1 MNLKLLSRPDW
12 DQESY
17 PDSSDFL
24 VLIFFAPFFLFLRL
38 ILDRCIFE
46 RVARRLVVP
55 KGLCADS
62 NERRKKIV
70 KFKESAW
77 KCLCSFSVE
86 AFALYVTYKEP
97 WFKDTRS
104 FWLGPGDQVWPDQ
117 KIKLKMKGM
126 YMFVGGLNVYAF
138 FALFFWETRRS
149 DFKVMLVHHIV
160 TSFLIILSYV
170 FRFARIGSVILALHE
185 ISDVFLEI
193 GKMCKY
199 SGAETMTS
207 VSFVLFFLSWTAL
220 RLIYYP
226 FWILWS
232 TSYESIKVKTQYWDK
247 KHLMETGPP
256 LMLFYYVFNT
266 LLYCLQIL
274 HIYWWILI
282 YRVLISQIRAKGK
295 VAKDIRSDSEGE
307 DDESQD

>member
-1 MNLKLLSRPDW
+1 MDLKLLIRDW

-17 PDSSDFL
+17 PASSDFR
-24 VLIFFAPFFLFLRL
+24 VLIFFAPFFFFLRL
-38 ILDRCIFE
+38 ILDRFIFE
-46 RVARRLVVP
+46 RVARRLVYP
-55 KGLCADS
+55 RGECADS

-77 KCLCSFSVE
+77 KWLCSLSVE
-86 AFALYVTYKEP
+86 AFALHVTYQEP
-97 WFKDTRS
+97 WFKDTRC
-104 FWLGPGDQVWPDQ
+104 FWLGPGDHNWPDQ
-117 KIKLKMKGM
+117 KIKLKMKGL

-170 FRFARIGSVILALHE
+170 FRFARIGSVILALHD
-185 ISDVFLEI
+185 ISDVFLEM

-207 VSFVLFFLSWTAL
+207 VSFILFFLSWTVL

-232 TSYESIKVKTQYWDK
+232 TSYESIKVKMEYWDK
-247 KHLMETGPP
+247 KQLMETGPP
-256 LMLFYYVFNT
+256 LMVFYYVFNT

-282 YRVLISQIRAKGK
+282 CRVLISQIRAKGNI
-295 VAKDIRSDSEGE
+295 AKDIRSDSEGE
-307 DDESQD
+307 DEEHQD

>member
-1 MNLKLLSRPDW
+1 MDLKLWNWDW
-12 DQESY
+12 DKESY
-17 PDSSDFL
+17 PTSSDFW
-24 VLIFFAPFFLFLRL
+24 VLIFFAPIFLILRL
-38 ILDRCIFE
+38 ILDRFIFE
-46 RVARRLVVP
+46 RVACRLVLFRGDYTDLN
-55 KGLCADS
+55 K
-62 NERRKKIV
+62 RRKKIV

-86 AFALYVTYKEP
+86 TFALYVTFREP
-97 WFKDTRS
+97 WFKDTRC
-104 FWLGPGDQVWPDQ
+104 FWLGPGDQIWPDQ
-117 KIKLKMKGM
+117 QIKLKMKGM

-160 TSFLIILSYV
+160 TSFLIILSFV

-185 ISDVFLEI
+185 ISDVFLEM

-207 VSFVLFFLSWTAL
+207 VSFLLFLLSWTAL

-226 FWILWS
+226 FWVLWS
-232 TSYESIKVKTQYWDK
+232 TSYESIKVKQDLDK
-247 KHLMETGPP
+247 KNMMKTGPP
-256 LMLFYYVFNT
+256 LVVFYYVFNT

-274 HIYWWILI
+274 HIYWWVLI
-282 YRVLISQIRAKGK
+282 CRVLIRQIRAKGK
-295 VAKDIRSDSEGE
+295 IAKDIRSDSESE
-307 DDESQD
+307 DDEHQD

>member
-1 MNLKLLSRPDW
+1 MDLKLLSRDW
-12 DQESY
+12 DHESY
-17 PDSSDFL
+17 PAFSDL
-24 VLIFFAPFFLFLRL
+24 WVLIFFAPFFLFLRL
-38 ILDRCIFE
+38 ILDRFIFE

-55 KGLCADS
+55 RGHYGDS

-86 AFALYVTYKEP
+86 ALALYVTYKEP
-97 WFKDTRS
+97 WFKDTRC
-104 FWLGPGDQVWPDQ
+104 FWLGPGDQIW
-117 KIKLKMKGM
+117 LKMKGM

-199 SGAETMTS
+199 SGAEAMTS

-232 TSYESIKVKTQYWDK
+232 TSYESIKVKMEYWDK
-247 KHLMETGPP
+247 KNLMETGPN
-256 LMLFYYVFNT
+256 LMVFYYVFNT

-295 VAKDIRSDSEGE
+295 VAKDIRSG
-307 DDESQD
+307 

>member
-1 MNLKLLSRPDW
+1 MDLKLLSRDW
-12 DQESY
+12 DHESY
-17 PDSSDFL
+17 PASSDL
-24 VLIFFAPFFLFLRL
+24 WVIIFFAPFFLFLRL
-38 ILDRCIFE
+38 ILDRFIFE

-55 KGLCADS
+55 RGHYGDS

-86 AFALYVTYKEP
+86 ALALYVTYKEP
-97 WFKDTRS
+97 WFKDTRC
-104 FWLGPGDQVWPDQ
+104 FWLGPGDQIWPDQ

-138 FALFFWETRRS
+138 FALFYWETRRS

-160 TSFLIILSYV
+160 TSFLINLSYV
-170 FRFARIGSVILALHE
+170 LRFSRIGSVILALHE

-199 SGAETMTS
+199 SGAEAMTS
-207 VSFVLFFLSWTAL
+207 VSFILFFLSWTAL

-226 FWILWS
+226 LWILWS
-232 TSYESIKVKTQYWDK
+232 TSYESIKVKMEYWDK
-247 KHLMETGPP
+247 KHLMETGPN
-256 LMLFYYVFNT
+256 LMVFYYVFNT

-295 VAKDIRSDSEGE
+295 VAKDIRSDSEDE
-307 DDESQD
+307 DDEHHD

>member
-1 MNLKLLSRPDW
+1 MELNLLNWDW

-17 PDSSDFL
+17 PDSSDFWI
-24 VLIFFAPFFLFLRL
+24 LIFFAPFFLFLRF
-38 ILDRCIFE
+38 ILDRSIFE
-46 RVARRLVVP
+46 RVARRLIFP
-55 KGLCADS
+55 RGHCAVS
-62 NERRKKIV
+62 NERRKRIV

-77 KCLCSFSVE
+77 KCLCSLSIE
-86 AFALYVTYKEP
+86 ALALHVTYKEP
-97 WFKDTRS
+97 WFKDTRC
-104 FWLGPGDQVWPDQ
+104 FGLGPGDKIWPDQ
-117 KIKLKMKGM
+117 KIKLRMKAM
-126 YMFVGGLNVYAF
+126 YMFVGGLNVYSF

-199 SGAETMTS
+199 SGAEAMTS
-207 VSFVLFFLSWTAL
+207 FSFVLFFLSWTAL

-232 TSYESIKVKTQYWDK
+232 TSYESIKVKLEWDN
-247 KHLMETGPP
+247 KHLVEAGLPRMV
-256 LMLFYYVFNT
+256 YYVFNT

-274 HIYWWILI
+274 HIYWWFLI
-282 YRVLISQIRAKGK
+282 CRVLISQILAKGK
-295 VAKDIRSDSEGE
+295 IARDVRSG
-307 DDESQD
+307 